1 MSDAGITGRGAVN
14 SWECDQWGHL
24 NVQFYLAK
32 ASDALAVLA
41 LQLGVTPTRQRLSG
55 SGLLPVAD
63 RILFKRELRAGE
75 IYSFRSGIRAIAGD
89 GALAVA
95 STMVNLGTGDDAAT
109 FETRLRWAEFDSGGF
124 LPWPQDVLSTAVA
137 VAGEFVQAPLP
148 SPMAHAHQPS
158 AGALERLLLTY
169 RGSIEAWECD
179 ARGIAPPRAHLARF
193 ADCINHL
200 FRAMGISKDQ
210 LRAQGLGSAALD
222 YEIEYRR
229 LMRLGQAVET
239 RSGVLDAGEKVFHF
253 FHHLIDSAT
262 GDVITSIVVAALFFD
277 LVTRKSVPMPEAV
290 RSAARQ
296 LMA

>member
-41 LQLGVTPTRQRLSG
+41 LQLGVTPTRQCLSA
-55 SGLLPVAD
+55 SGLMTVAD
-63 RILFKRELRAGE
+63 RILFKRELRAGD
-75 IYSFRSGIRAIAGD
+75 IYSLRSGIRALEGD
-89 GALAVA
+89 GTLAVA
-95 STMVNLGTGDDAAT
+95 STMVNLGTGADAAT
-109 FETRLRWAEFDSGGF
+109 FETRLRWAEFDSGRF
-124 LPWPQDVLSTAVA
+124 LPWPQDVLSAAVA
-137 VAGEFVQAPLP
+137 AAGDFVQAPLP
-148 SPMAHAHQPS
+148 SPMAHAQPL
-158 AGALERLLLTY
+158 AGEPERLLLTY
-169 RGSIEAWECD
+169 RGSIESWECD
-179 ARGIAPPRAHLARF
+179 ARGIAPPRAHIARF

-229 LMRLGQAVET
+229 LMRVGQAVEI

-262 GDVITSIVVAALFFD
+262 GDTITSIVVAALFFD
-277 LVTRKSVPMPEAV
+277 LVTRKSMPMPEAV
-290 RSAARQ
+290 GSAARH